1 MKRYVGVAH
10 DSYWAAL
17 HGKEEREQFD
27 ELAPAVEWA
36 KERAKKYNHA
46 HVWDNRIYGTVWN
59 ESLPPNTAVSHA
71 GRTGPESPCGPSPGV
86 AL

>member
-36 KERAKKYNHA
+36 KERAKK
-46 HVWDNRIYGTVWN
+46 
-59 ESLPPNTAVSHA
+59 
-71 GRTGPESPCGPSPGV
+71 
-86 AL
+86 